1 MICCSAGPLTLAVVV
16 LVALPCGFPSACSY
30 VLVKRSVSGGRQKWC
45 GLSAWLVGL
54 CARHGCFQGTEKW
67 RRSSEAIEPLW
78 ASCCCSRSLLWLSG
92 HSGKKW
98 PSKAFLLLALCL
110 SFSLLA
116 LCFSFSLVPMPCVA
130 SPSSG
135 AVVMGQAVPQAA
147 DGGVGISKNRGAA
160 VLTADKTVSL
170 FSG

>member
-30 VLVKRSVSGGRQKWC
+30 VLVKRSVSGGRQKCC

-54 CARHGCFQGTEKW
+54 CALHGCFQGNEKW

-78 ASCCCSRSLLWLSG
+78 ASCCCSPSLLWLPG
-92 HSGKKW
+92 HSGKKMAQQSLLVAGTL
-98 PSKAFLLLALCL
+98 PFLLLAATLLFLLLGSHGLCCKPQQWG
-110 SFSLLA
+110 SSYGKG
-116 LCFSFSLVPMPCVA
+116 SA
-130 SPSSG
+130 SSSR
-135 AVVMGQAVPQAA
+135 
-147 DGGVGISKNRGAA
+147 RGRWNQQES
-160 VLTADKTVSL
+160 DKTVSL